1 MDCDEIQ
8 VVVES
13 SEGCANV
20 IALEV
25 RAGWRQQVRT
35 KLHLVSE
42 CGPFDAEPDGG
53 HLCCS
58 LDRVDHVVAPAV
70 HSLLPLRECSGDDL
84 GQVIVHLFRAL
95 TDRPE
100 EAPLGIELRRE
111 LRQWFVLLWET
122 VGEGLVIAGLLDRL
136 VGSARLVA

>member
-1 MDCDEIQ
+1 
-8 VVVES
+8 
-13 SEGCANV
+13 
-20 IALEV
+20 
-25 RAGWRQQVRT
+25 
-35 KLHLVSE
+35 
-42 CGPFDAEPDGG
+42 
-53 HLCCS
+53 
-58 LDRVDHVVAPAV
+58 VDHVVAPAV